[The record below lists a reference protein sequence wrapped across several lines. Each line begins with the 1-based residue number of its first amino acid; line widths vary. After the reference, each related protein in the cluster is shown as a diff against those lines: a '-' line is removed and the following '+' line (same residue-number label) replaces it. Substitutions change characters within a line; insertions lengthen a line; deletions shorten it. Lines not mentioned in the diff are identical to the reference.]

1 MTYRQLFLKALFANT
16 FFFFSI
22 ALNAQ
27 VMWNLKGGFMPVNVQ
42 HFDDDSEQRVNWM
55 AGLEIEIPTSKKFNI
70 ETGLRY
76 KNEMLCFDY
85 SDNYADH
92 MVNHLEVPIRLAY
105 KCKLRDNLAIRAGI
119 GPYLGLG
126 IDEDC
131 FDPKIGIEPSVA
143 LDWKCLSLGL
153 TYNHPFYFLD
163 DLDGIKANSGLM
175 LTLGIRFGSN
185 KWKYVGAGLV
195 AASVVAST
203 VYAATQGNN
212 LDNNYSQNSS
222 NYSSY
227 SNDSS
232 NNTSNNSDVSNNKT
246 NGSKTKTA
254 KYNDAA
260 YLRDS
265 KTYDDYDSKLAAMQ
279 TLTWPYQNGYNDSD
293 RIRFQ
298 REMKRIREKW
308 QNRGYHFTKLPRE
321 DWDGK

>member
-1 MTYRQLFLKALFANT
+1 MTYRQLFLKALFVNT

-85 SDNYADH
+85 SDEYHMDH
-92 MVNHLEVPIRLAY
+92 TKNHLEVPIRLAY

-119 GPYLGLG
+119 GPYLGVGLEGDG
-126 IDEDC
+126 I
-131 FDPKIGIEPSVA
+131 DPKIGIEPSVA

-153 TYNHPFYFLD
+153 TYNHPFYL
-163 DLDGIKANSGLM
+163 GERAKYKANSGLM

-212 LDNNYSQNSS
+212 SDSNYSQNNNSS
-222 NYSSY
+222 V
-227 SNDSS
+227 SNPVFEPTA
-232 NNTSNNSDVSNNKT
+232 NTSNSSMKQSSNPSQLRKKT
-246 NGSKTKTA
+246 CSKCGGKG
-254 KYNDAA
+254 
-260 YLRDS
+260 
-265 KTYDDYDSKLAAMQ
+265 YDS
-279 TLTWPYQNGYNDSD
+279 
-293 RIRFQ
+293 Q
-298 REMKRIREKW
+298 RYDHNPGGTSIGW
-308 QNRGYHFTKLPRE
+308 KLPYLNT
-321 DWDGK
+321 DGVKCPYCEVSYKHWHAPCVRCQGYGEETMTSTEAGF